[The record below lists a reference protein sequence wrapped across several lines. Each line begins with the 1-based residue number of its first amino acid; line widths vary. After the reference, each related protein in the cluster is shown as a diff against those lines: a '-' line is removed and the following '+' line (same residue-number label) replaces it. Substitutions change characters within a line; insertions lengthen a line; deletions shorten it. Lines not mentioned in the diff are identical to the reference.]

1 MEKMNIG
8 VLGVGYVGLTSAVC
22 FAKFGHK
29 IHCYDIDPKRVE
41 KLQKGTP
48 IIYEVGLPTLLK
60 QGLKKKKLVFTN
72 SLEDTLKNSEVIFI
86 TVGTPQTKIGKA
98 DLTYYWSAINNIVK
112 TLKKMQKNGY
122 KFKEKIIVDKSTLP
136 AGTAREAFKIF
147 KKNFGSKV
155 RIAVNPEFLR
165 EGTGINDFLYP
176 DRIVVG
182 AGEKRIADKVL
193 SLYKIKG
200 KKLTGNLEEA
210 ELIKYASNSFLATKI
225 SFINEMSM
233 FAGAF
238 DADVRKIAEGMGWD
252 SRIGHKFLQA
262 GIGYGGSCFPKDVQ
276 ALIYLGKKK
285 KLKLNVLPSAEKTN
299 FEMKKKALEIL
310 KKEMKLKG
318 KTIALLGLAF
328 KHGTDDMREASS
340 ITLVKGLL
348 KEKAKVR
355 AFDPQA
361 FEQAKMYFGGKI
373 HYAKNINDCLKG
385 ADVLVLVTEWPEF
398 KKLNLK
404 NSRKLMKGNFLL
416 DGRNF
421 FDKDKVIKAGFK
433 YKGIGVN

>member
-182 AGEKRIADKVL
+182 AGEKRIAD
-193 SLYKIKG
+193 
-200 KKLTGNLEEA
+200 
-210 ELIKYASNSFLATKI
+210 
-225 SFINEMSM
+225 
-233 FAGAF
+233 
-238 DADVRKIAEGMGWD
+238 
-252 SRIGHKFLQA
+252 
-262 GIGYGGSCFPKDVQ
+262 
-276 ALIYLGKKK
+276 
-285 KLKLNVLPSAEKTN
+285 
-299 FEMKKKALEIL
+299 
-310 KKEMKLKG
+310 
-318 KTIALLGLAF
+318 
-328 KHGTDDMREASS
+328 
-340 ITLVKGLL
+340 
-348 KEKAKVR
+348 
-355 AFDPQA
+355 
-361 FEQAKMYFGGKI
+361 
-373 HYAKNINDCLKG
+373 
-385 ADVLVLVTEWPEF
+385 
-398 KKLNLK
+398 
-404 NSRKLMKGNFLL
+404 
-416 DGRNF
+416 
-421 FDKDKVIKAGFK
+421 
-433 YKGIGVN
+433 